1 MYGVAR
7 DEMDPPG
14 SRMRMNPRL
23 TPPTALSE
31 AHAIAHQGRNGVF
44 GGVARGK
51 NNPDYKYTSEASMD
65 HKTGHCGID
74 YLGPLDAPLI
84 SPPPYRIIPSPLTI
98 VTIPI

>member
-7 DEMDPPG
+7 EEMDPPG

-51 NNPDYKYTSEASMD
+51 NNPD
-65 HKTGHCGID
+65 
-74 YLGPLDAPLI
+74 
-84 SPPPYRIIPSPLTI
+84 
-98 VTIPI
+98 